1 MTPLHVTSRRRIML
15 VEYIMYLTLPNIV
28 PFWLCFNIR
37 STAIQCLQLYI
48 VLNFL
53 LSIPIPCYIFIKQMS
68 LFVWGVSTYNFVF
81 YVIGR
86 RLNNCQFLLVLCVHM
101 LFLSSMLSYFP
112 VFFVVTGRC
121 VDKGGPDR

>member
-86 RLNNCQFLLVLCVHM
+86 RLNNCHFLLVLCVHM
-101 LFLSSMLSYFP
+101 LFF
-112 VFFVVTGRC
+112 FFVVNAVVLSRVFRGHWSMC
-121 VDKGGPDR
+121 